1 MRCLHTRTSHKV
13 LTHTHTH
20 THTSHEV
27 LTHTHVPQGAYSHTH
42 THTHTHKHT
51 HTSHEVL
58 THEQRKRLVCV
69 KMKEEG
75 IEAHARDDETD

>member
-13 LTHTHTH
+13 LTHTHT
-20 THTSHEV
+20 
-27 LTHTHVPQGAYSHTH
+27 
-42 THTHTHKHT
+42 HT

>member
-1 MRCLHTRTSHKV
+1 
-13 LTHTHTH
+13 
-20 THTSHEV
+20 
-27 LTHTHVPQGAYSHTH
+27 
-42 THTHTHKHT
+42 
-51 HTSHEVL
+51 VL